1 MEARPP
7 SLGTVLRRARIERGL
22 SLTDVEAR
30 LHVPLRQLEALE
42 LDDFGP
48 LPPAVYTRALVR
60 NYARLVGLDPAALL
74 GYQLPARPSDRN
86 PIRPAVDPIEKPTLI
101 SWNSVLVTA
110 TAILGIGLIA
120 YLYVQYTSLAQ
131 SLDLREAGGQS
142 LPTPAARAF
151 SPLLTPQATGTAVPT
166 PAPEPSATPISG
178 LVVETRV
185 VERSWL
191 QVWADGRSV
200 MAENLPAGTTRTFT
214 ASSSIRMRV
223 GNAGGVDVTVNGVHQ
238 GRLGSGP
245 QALDV
250 AWGRD

>member
-7 SLGTVLRRARIERGL
+7 SLGTLLRRARIERGL

-30 LHVPLRQLEALE
+30 LHVPLRQLEAVE
-42 LDDFGP
+42 SDDFGP
-48 LPPAVYTRALVR
+48 LPPAVYTRALIR
-60 NYARLVGLDPAALL
+60 NYARLVGLDPSALL
-74 GYQLPARPSDRN
+74 GYQMPMRPSDRN
-86 PIRPAVDPIEKPTLI
+86 PIRPAVEPVEKPTLI
-101 SWNSVLVTA
+101 SWKSVLLTA
-110 TAILGIGLIA
+110 AAILGTGLIA

-131 SLDLREAGGQS
+131 SLDLQEAGAQA

-151 SPLLTPQATGTAVPT
+151 SPLLTPQGTATAVPT
-166 PAPEPSATPISG
+166 PALQPSATPISG
-178 LVVETRV
+178 LVVETRI

-191 QVWADGRSV
+191 QVWTDGASV
-200 MAENLPAGTTRTFT
+200 VAENLAAGTTRTFT